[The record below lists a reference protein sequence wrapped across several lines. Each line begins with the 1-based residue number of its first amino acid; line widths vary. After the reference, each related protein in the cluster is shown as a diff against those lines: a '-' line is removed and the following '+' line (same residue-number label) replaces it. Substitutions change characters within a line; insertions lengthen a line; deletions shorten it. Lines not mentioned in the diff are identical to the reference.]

1 MKKFKFKSQES
12 IIKGIEEKPIKK
24 GFNWD
29 RVIYFSTL
37 LIILLSFGTY
47 FISKEVKISA
57 ESEII
62 MDKFN
67 VTFTD
72 DIIVTEYYIEEGDSV
87 KPGDSLFSYRL
98 DLEDGHG
105 NTAAILENSNKR
117 EYSRETESWLTREKL
132 NTLKNIDLKKI
143 ELNDYTRKISTLEGD
158 MDKIKKEVFLEI
170 YPPSKLQNAEEDLVD
185 LQNKKQSVNEEINYL
200 KKYLNVTIQRLE
212 ELRSQ
217 VPSVNLGEIN
227 GVLGSGDGLGT
238 DEFIYYS
245 PKEGMISQVYAR
257 SDEVCY
263 KQNLV
268 TDIIEFQGL
277 HILAYFKQ
285 EDLKFVGT
293 GDIVDIKF
301 PDGSKSKGIVD
312 KLYIKTT
319 NLPDRLFD
327 QGSKVERRIRA
338 VVVPLNVEDSA
349 KWYEFYKINV
359 VVSKPKY
366 F

>member
-1 MKKFKFKSQES
+1 MKKFQFKSQES

-29 RVIYFSTL
+29 RVIYFATL
-37 LIILLSFGTY
+37 LIIVLSFGTY
-47 FISKEVKISA
+47 FISKQVRVSA

-72 DIIVTEYYIEEGDSV
+72 DIIVTEYFIEEGDSV
-87 KPGDSLFSYRL
+87 KAGDSLFTYRL
-98 DLEDGHG
+98 DLEDDGG
-105 NTAAILENSNKR
+105 LAAALANSN
-117 EYSRETESWLTREKL
+117 EANYSKSTESWLTREKL
-132 NTLKNIDLKKI
+132 NTLKNIDLKRI
-143 ELNDYTRKISTLEGD
+143 ELRDVSRRIQLLERD
-158 MDKIKKEVFLEI
+158 LDKIKKEVFLEI
-170 YPPSKLQNAEEDLVD
+170 YPPSKLQTAEEKIEDLKNEQ
-185 LQNKKQSVNEEINYL
+185 LTIKEEINYL
-200 KKYLNVTIQRLE
+200 SRYLDVTIQRLE

-217 VPSVNLGEIN
+217 IPNVQLGEMN
-227 GVLGSGDGLGT
+227 GVVAGDGGGIQE
-238 DEFIYYS
+238 EFVYYS
-245 PKEGMISQVYAR
+245 PKDGMVSQVYAR

-277 HILAYFKQ
+277 HILSYFKQ
-285 EDLKFVGT
+285 KDIKFIAS

-319 NLPDRLFD
+319 VLPDRLYD
-327 QGSKVERRIRA
+327 TESNSDRRVRA
-338 VVVPLNVEDSA
+338 VIVPLNIEDA
-349 KWYEFYKINV
+349 PKWFEFYKINV
-359 VVSKPKY
+359 TVSKPKY

>member
-29 RVIYFSTL
+29 RVIYFTTL

-72 DIIVTEYYIEEGDSV
+72 DIIVTEYFIEEGDSV
-87 KPGDSLFSYRL
+87 KQGDSLFTYRL
-98 DLEDGHG
+98 NLEDIHG
-105 NTAAILENSNKR
+105 NSAAIIDNSSKR

-132 NTLKNIDLKKI
+132 NSLKNIDLKKI
-143 ELNDYTRKISTLEGD
+143 ELKDIDRKIKTLEGD

-170 YPPSKLQNAEEDLVD
+170 YPPSKLQNAEESLMDLKND
-185 LQNKKQSVNEEINYL
+185 KQSVNEEISYL
-200 KKYLNVTIQRLE
+200 NKYLNVTIQRLE

-217 VPSVNLGEIN
+217 VPSVNLGEVN
-227 GVLGSGDGLGT
+227 GVIGANGGL
-238 DEFIYYS
+238 DVNEFIYYA
-245 PKEGMISQVYAR
+245 PKDGMISQVYAR

-285 EDLKFVGT
+285 EDLKFVGN

-319 NLPDRLFD
+319 NLPDRLYD
-327 QGSKVERRIRA
+327 QGSKIERRVRA
-338 VVVPLNVEDSA
+338 VVVPLDVEDSS

-359 VVSKPKY
+359 LVSKPKY